1 MRGTQKKSRAEIKD
15 AFDKLNATVSV
26 NGEGA
31 TLEVRRENLE
41 AALRLVAEV
50 LREPAFSPQEF
61 DEMKRAALTG
71 AESQRTDPSALASL
85 QLARHLADYPKGHPH
100 YTPEVEERIGWLRA
114 ATLDDAKACYR
125 ELFGA
130 SGAEFSAVGEFDPD
144 ELARLVDELFGSWK
158 SPQPYVRVPWR
169 YFERP
174 AAEKEIVTPDK
185 ANAVLRAGLNVQV
198 RDDHADFPAL
208 VLANYLLGGS
218 STARM
223 PARVRE
229 KEGLSYSTYT
239 SFQASA
245 FEPAA
250 SFRIGAI
257 FAPQN
262 REPRRARGARGAR
275 ARGAP
280 GLHPRGSEERQAGA
294 ARGAAHG
301 AHAGPRA
308 RQPPE
313 LLPFHEAHLR
323 LGRGVRGQDRRAH
336 ARAGQRRAEAPLRA
350 REAFARERRRLQE
363 GQLVNGSTY
372 G

>member
-85 QLARHLADYPKGHPH
+85 QLARHLADYPRGHPH

-185 ANAVLRAGLNVQV
+185 ANAVLRAGLDVQV

-262 REPRRARGARGAR
+262 RERVERAVREELERAVRQGFTPEEVKTGKQALLEARRMART
-275 ARGAP
+275 
-280 GLHPRGSEERQAGA
+280 
-294 ARGAAHG
+294 
-301 AHAGPRA
+301 
-308 RQPPE
+308 
-313 LLPFHEAHLR
+313 
-323 LGRGVRGQDRRAH
+323 QDRALANRLSSYLFMKRTFAWDVEFEAKIAALTPAQVNAALKRH
-336 ARAGQRRAEAPLRA
+336 FEPAKLSLVSAGD
-350 REAFARERRRLQE
+350 FKK
-363 GQLVNGSTY
+363 GN
-372 G
+372 